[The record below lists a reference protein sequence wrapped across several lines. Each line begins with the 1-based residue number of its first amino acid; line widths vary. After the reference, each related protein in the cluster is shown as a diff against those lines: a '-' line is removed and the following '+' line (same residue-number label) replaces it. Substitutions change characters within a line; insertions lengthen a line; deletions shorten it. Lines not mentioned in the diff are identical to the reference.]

1 MDALE
6 LEPGPNDPTV
16 DEIAKILASKQAP
29 WTDRIDHMHFF
40 VRKAVQKMKQK
51 NFDKLMRPVRE
62 PLLTQLTDRRSAV
75 VRECCIVIAK
85 VAIVQKGKMTRWA
98 PRILE
103 ALFSVIRM
111 KVEIMNISAHQ
122 AAKAVVRCVPDNKK
136 LDMLKKLKA

>member
-85 VAIVQKGKMTRWA
+85 IAMIKQSKFTRWA

-103 ALFSVIRM
+103 ALFVVIRQNI
-111 KVEIMNISAHQ
+111 EIIA
-122 AAKAVVRCVPDNKK
+122 
-136 LDMLKKLKA
+136 L